1 MASII
6 YCNLDD
12 KKLMLE
18 FIKRHPT
25 VVAMNET
32 TKKRLALRINLL
44 EDRHDEIL
52 DFFKVVYIDVNNKL
66 GDDIIAG
73 IEWA

>member
-12 KKLMLE
+12 RELMLK
-18 FIKRHPT
+18 FIERHPT

-32 TKKRLALRINLL
+32 TRKGLMLL
-44 EDRHDEIL
+44 IDLCGDQHDKIL